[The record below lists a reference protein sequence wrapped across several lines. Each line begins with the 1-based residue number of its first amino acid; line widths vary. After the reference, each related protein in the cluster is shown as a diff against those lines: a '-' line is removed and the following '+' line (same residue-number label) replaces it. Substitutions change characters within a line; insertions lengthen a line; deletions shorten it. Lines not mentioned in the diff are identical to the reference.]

1 MCGPGYSKEVL
12 LILFT
17 CSLSLLFYKGHQAL
31 RCSFGLEKVFLI
43 GPEAEVV
50 SEISVF
56 LAFVFLKP
64 QL

>member
-17 CSLSLLFYKGHQAL
+17 SSLSLFYKGHQAL